1 MQAHARQI
9 DVSLLLERLAA
20 RLRRQGVGARLGRRG
35 GRILLRGRSVY
46 SLGRIERRGHLRSK
60 RGARKAGRR
69 GRPAGV
75 RAVRERGVR
84 GLVRLRE
91 IVLCVQ
97 LRRGPGDEVLLLRG
111 WLRGVWGCR
120 GQGCVLACV
129 GWLLRSRRGHGRL
142 GRRRRG
148 RSLRGAR
155 IACRW
160 GNLGRQL
167 LRLRGLRLR
176 RLAGHGRGRRHLLTL
191 RKDGEQRAPART
203 GRLSREAALL
213 ELCRLGLQ

>member
-75 RAVRERGVR
+75 RAVRER
-84 GLVRLRE
+84 
-91 IVLCVQ
+91 
-97 LRRGPGDEVLLLRG
+97 